1 VSTALRLVVCVRW
14 RPPAEDAEE
23 VLSAGQEWGAFA
35 RPLADRATA
44 LGGRIVGWQPGGL
57 SVDFAVDGLQDAVDF
72 LLDEPLSPE
81 LSCGIAH
88 GELTMLTGSS
98 RMALCTGEVLGVVV
112 KLADYAR
119 PGEVLVTPELVAATS
134 DELITTGAPRARAGR
149 AAVPALI
156 LDLATP
162 LRSLV
167 SSPVASAAPVPVPG
181 HASPGL
187 APSSLPPS
195 PPAAPESERV
205 GDPARAP
212 RVPEIL
218 QSPRTD
224 AAAEPVAPTTAV
236 RADEGAHEDVA
247 SEPHIEPIEV
257 EAQSEPENEPIE
269 VEAQSEPENEPV
281 EVEAQSEPENEP
293 VEVEAQ
299 SEPENEPLEATSAQD
314 ATLDAVEADAVEIE
328 PLDDEAD
335 HEQIEPL
342 EIEASSPEAPE
353 PPRQPASVEPEA
365 QMLPL
370 PREAASR
377 PPMPSTPPVTLRS
390 DQVER
395 LREAASLVQADSI
408 FPASMAEAL
417 GRRDA
422 SSLDRMA
429 ASYRER
435 NQHALAF
442 RLDAIASLVRG
453 HSSEALRELRSAQQ
467 RSLESSLSE
476 QCRARLAYAVGLSA
490 AGRQREAFIEALGA
504 LARARE
510 AKDQRGER
518 ACVRF
523 LAQVA
528 RVFDEPEAAARW
540 QALSLPPA

>member
-1 VSTALRLVVCVRW
+1 MSTALRLVVCVRW

-167 SSPVASAAPVPVPG
+167 SSPVASAAPAPAPQ
-181 HASPGL
+181 ASPGL

-195 PPAAPESERV
+195 PPAAAESEGV
-205 GDPARAP
+205 GDSARAP
-212 RVPEIL
+212 RVPEL
-218 QSPRTD
+218 LPSPRAD
-224 AAAEPVAPTTAV
+224 AAVEPVAAPTAALQADTLQADTLL
-236 RADEGAHEDVA
+236 ADEGAHESVV
-247 SEPHIEPIEV
+247 SEPHIEPLDL
-257 EAQSEPENEPIE
+257 EAHSEPEL
-269 VEAQSEPENEPV
+269 EPV
-281 EVEAQSEPENEP
+281 EVEAHSEPEHEP
-293 VEVEAQ
+293 VEVEAH
-299 SEPENEPLEATSAQD
+299 SEPESASL
-314 ATLDAVEADAVEIE
+314 AEADADAIEIE
-328 PLDDEAD
+328 PLDDEAELE
-335 HEQIEPL
+335 HIEPL
-342 EIEASSPEAPE
+342 EIEASSPEASV
-353 PPRQPASVEPEA
+353 PPQQPPSAQPEA
-365 QMLPL
+365 QILPA
-370 PREAASR
+370 PRETASR
-377 PPMPSTPPVTLRS
+377 PPMPSAPAITLRS
-390 DQVER
+390 DQVDR
-395 LREAASLVQADSI
+395 LREAASVVQADSI

-453 HSSEALRELRSAQQ
+453 HSSEALRELRGAQQ

>member
-1 VSTALRLVVCVRW
+1 MSTALRLVVCVRW

-23 VLSAGQEWGAFA
+23 VVSAGQEWGAFA

-149 AAVPALI
+149 AAVPARI

-167 SSPVASAAPVPVPG
+167 SSPVASAEPVPVPG
-181 HASPGL
+181 QSSPGL

-195 PPAAPESERV
+195 PPAATESERE
-205 GDPARAP
+205 GDSARAP
-212 RVPEIL
+212 RVPEML
-218 QSPRTD
+218 PSPRTD
-224 AAAEPVAPTTAV
+224 AAAQSVVAPTATLQ
-236 RADEGAHEDVA
+236 ADERAHENVA
-247 SEPHIEPIEV
+247 SEP
-257 EAQSEPENEPIE
+257 AS
-269 VEAQSEPENEPV
+269 EPV
-281 EVEAQSEPENEP
+281 EVEAHSEPDLEP
-293 VEVEAQ
+293 VEVEAH
-299 SEPENEPLEATSAQD
+299 SEPEVEPLDAESAPD
-314 ATLDAVEADAVEIE
+314 AAHVEVEAEAIEIE
-328 PLDDEAD
+328 PLDDEAEPE
-335 HEQIEPL
+335 HIEPL

-353 PPRQPASVEPEA
+353 PPQQPASVKPEA
-365 QMLPL
+365 QMLPAPL
-370 PREAASR
+370 EAASR
-377 PPMPSTPPVTLRS
+377 PPMPSAPAITLRS
-390 DQVER
+390 DQVDR
-395 LREAASLVQADSI
+395 LREAASVVQADSI

-435 NQHALAF
+435 HQHALAF

-453 HSSEALRELRSAQQ
+453 HSSEALRELRTAQQ

-510 AKDQRGER
+510 AQDQRGER